1 MPGSTLVDDIE
12 LIIEDIGGGGGGKT
26 PPPRRDG
33 GDGDEGSKWRPSPQ
47 VPPSRRYATAIIL
60 AMISI
65 VMFFMAMV
73 AAFIFLRTTN
83 HNWVPLR
90 IPGIV
95 WFNTLA
101 LMASSGVVELA
112 RRRLARGEN
121 EQFRKLWIGATS
133 LGVLF
138 LIGQLVAWRELV
150 DEGLHVWTTQAAS
163 FFYIFTGLHGLH
175 LLGGISA
182 LFYVWLRKFE
192 RARVSRA
199 AAAEVTSYY
208 WHFMDGLWVFLLVLL
223 FVGK

>member
-12 LIIEDIGGGGGGKT
+12 LIIEDIGGGGGKT
-26 PPPRRDG
+26 PPGGRDG
-33 GDGDEGSKWRPSPQ
+33 GDGDSGRQRRPNPQ

-65 VMFFMAMV
+65 VMFFMGMV
-73 AAFIFLRTTN
+73 AAFIFLRATN

-95 WFNTLA
+95 WGNTLV
-101 LMASSGVVELA
+101 LIASSGVMELA

-121 EQFRKLWIGATS
+121 EQFQRLWIGATA
-133 LGVLF
+133 LGILF
-138 LIGQLVAWRELV
+138 LAGQLVAWRELV
-150 DEGLHVWTTQAAS
+150 QEGLHVWTTQAAS

-175 LLGGISA
+175 VLGGISA
-182 LFYVWLRKFE
+182 LFYVAVRKFE

-199 AAAEVTSYY
+199 VAAEVTSYY
-208 WHFMDGLWVFLLVLL
+208 WHFMDGLWVFLLALL
-223 FVGK
+223 FLGK

>member
-1 MPGSTLVDDIE
+1 MPGTLVEDIE

-26 PPPRRDG
+26 PPPG
-33 GDGDEGSKWRPSPQ
+33 GDGGEDRGGRGGKPWPQ
-47 VPPSRRYATAIIL
+47 VPRSRRYATAIIL

-65 VMFFMAMV
+65 VMFFMGMV
-73 AAFIFLRTTN
+73 AAFIFLRATN

-90 IPGIV
+90 IPRIV
-95 WFNTLA
+95 WFNTLV
-101 LMASSGVVELA
+101 LMASSGLLELA
-112 RRRLARGEN
+112 RRRLGQGER
-121 EQFRKLWIGATS
+121 EQFRRLWIGATS

-150 DEGLHVWTTQAAS
+150 AEGLHVWSTQAAS
-163 FFYIFTGLHGLH
+163 FFYIFTALHGVH

-182 LFYVWLRKFE
+182 LFYVGLRKFE

-208 WHFMDGLWVFLLVLL
+208 WHFMDGLWVFLLALLVL
-223 FVGK
+223 GK